1 METLQ
6 ITEPKPTEA
15 LQRLMYQDGPNHV
28 EVVLSI
34 NNLESMIKAI
44 RASKNHPTRKSDC
57 GIFAFRTQENG
68 HADYHGKFRAVGSQA
83 FVTTY

>member
-1 METLQ
+1 
-6 ITEPKPTEA
+6 
-15 LQRLMYQDGPNHV
+15 
-28 EVVLSI
+28 
-34 NNLESMIKAI
+34 MIKAI

-83 FVTTY
+83 FVTAY

>member
-6 ITEPKPTEA
+6 IAEPKPTEA

-34 NNLESMIKAI
+34 RNLESMIAAI
-44 RASKNHPTRKSDC
+44 KASKKHLTVKADC

-68 HADYHGKFRAVGSQA
+68 HADYHGKFRAVGSQS